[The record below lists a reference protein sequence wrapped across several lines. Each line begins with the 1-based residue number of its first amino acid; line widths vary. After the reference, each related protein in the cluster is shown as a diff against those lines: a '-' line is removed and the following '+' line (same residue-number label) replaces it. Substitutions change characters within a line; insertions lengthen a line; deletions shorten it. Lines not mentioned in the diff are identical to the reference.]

1 MLSDKQCRRIIEWL
15 ESMPWW
21 KDLPYSQGRSMI
33 RRLINER
40 VALKA
45 EIKHLL
51 EATNAKTK

>member
-40 VALKA
+40 VSLKA
-45 EIKHLL
+45 EIKHLK
-51 EATNAKTK
+51 EEIDV